1 MRVFVLHRIPSLKF
15 VVLPVAKIWVILVTA
30 FSGLVTS
37 RHLNEV
43 MGHYASFLPIFSF
56 LYPSVLDLRSGM
68 YGTDDTATIG
78 IIKAANSLLSEGCYV
93 VTVQDVS

>member
-1 MRVFVLHRIPSLKF
+1 MASL
-15 VVLPVAKIWVILVTA
+15 LPV
-30 FSGLVTS
+30 
-37 RHLNEV
+37 
-43 MGHYASFLPIFSF
+43 FSF

-68 YGTDDTATIG
+68 YGTDDAATIG